1 MMSRRVLWPIAAG
14 VCLIVFGGYLRILS
28 LRSRSW
34 PVTTGVITDSYW
46 RTRTKGYRKEKTR
59 AEIRYRYTVGG
70 QIYRGDVISYG
81 EMFFASDEAR
91 LQRYPQ
97 GAAVEVHY
105 DPRDPGLAVLESGAG
120 KAPGLFILAGLAALG
135 YGVWLARR

>member
-1 MMSRRVLWPIAAG
+1 MMSRKTLWPIAAG

-28 LRSRSW
+28 LRSRTW
-34 PVTTGVITDSYW
+34 PVTSGVITDSRW
-46 RTRTKGYRKEKTR
+46 RTRTSGGHEEKTS
-59 AEIRYRYTVGG
+59 ADIRYRYTVGG

-81 EMFFASDEAR
+81 DMLFASDSDR

-97 GAAVEVHY
+97 GATVEVHY

-120 KAPGLFILAGLAALG
+120 PAPGLFILAGLAALG